1 MVGPLLVPLSPLLMN
16 RRSWPRTTRPVANR
30 TEKDPIRQLRKRSL
44 TTILLGVLPAFI
56 LAGALTFAAVNLLRS
71 KGAGAQEGTAPPQKT
86 VSANSTASPVMVGTD
101 HPVPVNPTPTLSIS
115 AGDRSSNPV
124 TAPVPQAPAVAEHDS
139 GREQESQSEAAREKT
154 EQAREAA
161 EQKRVRVEDLYQR
174 HLISEEAYKKGLAE
188 YEQEMAKYKDQI
200 EKYRSTATGTTNE

>member
-16 RRSWPRTTRPVANR
+16 RRSWPRTTRPVANQ

-56 LAGALTFAAVNLLRS
+56 LAGALVFAAVNLLLS

-101 HPVPVNPTPTLSIS
+101 HPVPVNPTPPLSIS
-115 AGDRSSNPV
+115 AGDRSPNPV

-139 GREQESQSEAAREKT
+139 GREQESQSEAARGKT
-154 EQAREAA
+154 EHSDR
-161 EQKRVRVEDLYQR
+161 DDQR
-174 HLISEEAYKKGLAE
+174 IRHRLRPECCPASERSVGILEKGA
-188 YEQEMAKYKDQI
+188 
-200 EKYRSTATGTTNE
+200 